1 MSNTYC
7 DGVKEVGYTLE
18 FKDGRLATQV
28 TNIPPG
34 EKRWVLIISGGTKD
48 GVGVVSSLSAFED
61 DEVLSV
67 GSRVV
72 FSGGTDEKPPCFS
85 ALLG

>member
-1 MSNTYC
+1 MNDFYC

-18 FKDGRLATQV
+18 FEDGRLATQV

-34 EKRWVLIISGGTKD
+34 EKRWVLIISGGPKD
-48 GVGVVSSLSAFED
+48 GIGVISSLSALDD
-61 DEVLSV
+61 DEVLSA
-67 GSRVV
+67 GSRVI
-72 FSGGTDEKPPCFS
+72 FSGGTDEKPPSFS